1 MTVAPPTMIVVGGP
15 PGSGKS
21 TAMPART
28 FGVDAFNVDD
38 RCRELHGSYQGI
50 PPEVRARAS
59 GECESFVADHL
70 ARGVSFAVESTM
82 RTTISIEQAREANA
96 RGFITVLLF
105 LCAEEVSIHVER
117 VRARALAG
125 GHSAPEAEIRAT
137 YAASLANL
145 SLAVGVFAVIECFD
159 TTPHGLGARHVASV
173 RGGRMELTSTP
184 TPRWLLQ
191 PPR

>member
-1 MTVAPPTMIVVGGP
+1 MA
-15 PGSGKS
+15 
-21 TAMPART
+21 AA
-28 FGVDAFNVDD
+28 
-38 RCRELHGSYQGI
+38 
-50 PPEVRARAS
+50 
-59 GECESFVADHL
+59 
-70 ARGVSFAVESTM
+70 
-82 RTTISIEQAREANA
+82 
-96 RGFITVLLF
+96 
-105 LCAEEVSIHVER
+105 
-117 VRARALAG
+117 RARALAG